1 MKFGYVCIVGR
12 ANAGKSTLVN
22 ALVGEK
28 VSIVSYKPQ
37 TTRNKIIGIINSK
50 DYQIALIDT
59 PGIFKPH
66 NKLGEYMMTSVS
78 SSMKD
83 VEAVVYVID
92 GSKGVCAEDENFIE
106 KQLET
111 NIPLLIVVNKIDT
124 ITDETLFQVLA
135 KLNTYSKAKAIMPVS
150 AKKSENGEKIVEQ
163 LISYLNEEDKIYPE
177 DMYTDSSVRFMVAEI
192 IREKALYLLSKELPY
207 GIGIEITTFEY
218 NEDKNLYDINVD
230 IICERQSHKSIII
243 GKKGAMLKEIASKA
257 RVDIEKLLDAKVFL
271 TMYVKVKENWRDS
284 NYLLKELNYNM
295 KDLEE

>member
-124 ITDETLFQVLA
+124 ITEETLFQVLA
-135 KLNTYSKAKAIMPVS
+135 KLNTYSKAKAIIPVS
-150 AKKSENGEKIVEQ
+150 AK
-163 LISYLNEEDKIYPE
+163 
-177 DMYTDSSVRFMVAEI
+177 
-192 IREKALYLLSKELPY
+192 IRECR
-207 GIGIEITTFEY
+207 
-218 NEDKNLYDINVD
+218 KNSRTAYTIP
-230 IICERQSHKSIII
+230 
-243 GKKGAMLKEIASKA
+243 
-257 RVDIEKLLDAKVFL
+257 
-271 TMYVKVKENWRDS
+271 
-284 NYLLKELNYNM
+284 
-295 KDLEE
+295 